1 MTQRMNIPRECDQH
15 VTSILLMSNFTFI
28 LVKSCSLGNDRFVAK
43 KPKILKTVRLVNV
56 DEEFR
61 KKTPKQ

>member
-28 LVKSCSLGNDRFVAK
+28 FFDK
-43 KPKILKTVRLVNV
+43 KPNILKIARLVNV
-56 DEEFR
+56 DEEFK